1 MPYSGIVLSCEHG
14 GNIVPPMYLHL
25 FRDQKSV
32 LQTHRGWDPGA
43 LLSAQLLSTKLDVPL
58 VYSRISRLLIEMNRS
73 LDTKDIFSSFS
84 LPLEDGEKIKLID
97 QYYTPYRQKIKATID
112 STLSSEDKCIH
123 YSIHT
128 FTPDWQGQSRPTD
141 IGILFDP
148 TRSFETEISLELKS
162 KLAILLPGMQIDL
175 NEPYK
180 GTDDGLTTSLRNIYD
195 DQLYAGIEIEINQ
208 KWVNKAEHSIINN
221 ALIVALPHLQKRK
234 PVVI

>member
-84 LPLEDGEKIKLID
+84 LPLVDGEKIKLID

-195 DQLYAGIEIEINQ
+195 DQLYAGIERL
-208 KWVNKAEHSIINN
+208 VNMFIIGYSIIGVFF
-221 ALIVALPHLQKRK
+221 LKDQ
-234 PVVI
+234 